1 MFRAEPQK
9 VKKFTFLSS
18 RNQENRFFG
27 VREIKKVDFL
37 NSRNQENRLFH
48 FREIPKKSTFWS
60 SRNPKNCRFWK
71 SRNPKKKHTHTHKS
85 AVRRCSPTAAAQMCS
100 CTSVIF
106 LTPERP
112 QTVPG
117 LLSSVG
123 GTRDL
128 SLRSRGG
135 PSSDARSPYSPYS
148 SVFAPSSDA
157 WSP

>member
-27 VREIKKVDFL
+27 VREIKKVDFFEFKK
-37 NSRNQENRLFH
+37 SR
-48 FREIPKKSTFWS
+48 KSTFS
-60 SRNPKNCRFWK
+60 LSGNPQKINFLEFQK
-71 SRNPKKKHTHTHKS
+71 SKKLSFLEIKKSKKKTHTHKS